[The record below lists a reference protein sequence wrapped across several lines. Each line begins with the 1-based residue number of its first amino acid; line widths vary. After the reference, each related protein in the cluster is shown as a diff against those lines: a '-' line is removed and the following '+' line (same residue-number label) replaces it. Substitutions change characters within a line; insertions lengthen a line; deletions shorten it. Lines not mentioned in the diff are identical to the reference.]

1 MVDEEGEGQVHRIG
15 VVEPMIDLRLDDG
28 CVHGGEDACALV
40 ILGLHSLEDG
50 EELNDVRVPVQ
61 ETVVSMRAKAWR
73 NRMTWS
79 SARSSRASRD
89 HR

>member
-50 EELNDVRVPVQ
+50 EEPNDVRVPVQ
-61 ETVVSMRAKAWR
+61 ETVFSMRAKA
-73 NRMTWS
+73 
-79 SARSSRASRD
+79 
-89 HR
+89 